1 MSWCRVWRPS
11 WPRVTWV
18 WSSSWQRAVQRAG
31 RDRQSWCSVSCMW
44 AWQNILFDLFLQVSQ
59 INTTDNSLAPV
70 YSCFTAGPETP
81 SLSNKT
87 SLTVDLWIMETPFH
101 VLASQA
107 FHCAEPGSRHDSCLP
122 LFMSLLTYEVYYQ
135 TETAEGSTKTEVNS
149 LESLS
154 HLSFH
159 SFHFKDV
166 AANFD
171 LLFFPSRFH
180 CLLLVTTVLVWSR
193 LWPSLRSDLCSSAAC
208 ALWAMPTSWHWL
220 LILQAATSSRLWSL
234 HPVTKGGAKSSRDL
248 R

>member
-1 MSWCRVWRPS
+1 M
-11 WPRVTWV
+11 
-18 WSSSWQRAVQRAG
+18 
-31 RDRQSWCSVSCMW
+31 
-44 AWQNILFDLFLQVSQ
+44 SQ
-59 INTTDNSLAPV
+59 INTTENSLAPV
-70 YSCFTAGPETP
+70 YSCFTAEPETP

-87 SLTVDLWIMETPFH
+87 SLTVDLWIMETPFD

-171 LLFFPSRFH
+171 LLFFPFKVPLSSISYHGSRLVQALAKFKERS
-180 CLLLVTTVLVWSR
+180 LLLSSLRTLSHADLLTLASDPAGSHVLQALVTTSSDKGRGKILKR
-193 LWPSLRSDLCSSAAC
+193 LEVK
-208 ALWAMPTSWHWL
+208 
-220 LILQAATSSRLWSL
+220 Q
-234 HPVTKGGAKSSRDL
+234 
-248 R
+248 